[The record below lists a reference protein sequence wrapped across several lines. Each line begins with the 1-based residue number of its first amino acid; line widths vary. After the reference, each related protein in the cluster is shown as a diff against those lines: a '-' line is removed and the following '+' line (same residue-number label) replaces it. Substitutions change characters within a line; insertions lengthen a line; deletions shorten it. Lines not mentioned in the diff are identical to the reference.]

1 MCFLSRILRI
11 QLTFSCDV
19 NLKKIF
25 SIFLRIFSISPC
37 FFTELYRIIYAVG
50 QVGRGEADWGSDKT
64 FKDGKRCDM
73 MHYAQVILEAKSL
86 GFDDE
91 QATEFARRVVTT
103 AALMA
108 MRPEDVLRVWNGRSE
123 DKLEDRP
130 VLEAMTELS
139 ESVMSKAA

>member
-1 MCFLSRILRI
+1 
-11 QLTFSCDV
+11 
-19 NLKKIF
+19 
-25 SIFLRIFSISPC
+25 
-37 FFTELYRIIYAVG
+37 
-50 QVGRGEADWGSDKT
+50 
-64 FKDGKRCDM
+64 M